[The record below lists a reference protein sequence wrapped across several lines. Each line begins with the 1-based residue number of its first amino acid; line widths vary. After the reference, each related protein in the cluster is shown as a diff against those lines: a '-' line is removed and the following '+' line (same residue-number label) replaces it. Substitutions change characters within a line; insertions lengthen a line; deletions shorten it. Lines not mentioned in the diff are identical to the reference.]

1 MIMAKHREAAIARCP
16 VRGEQDGRIKLEG
29 TVAIMSDIGRRLRDF
44 DHRGSAEEQPANLL
58 VRMAISVI
66 EDLIERRP

>member
-1 MIMAKHREAAIARCP
+1 MGMIMAKHREAAIARCP

-44 DHRGSAEEQPANLL
+44 DHRGSA
-58 VRMAISVI
+58 
-66 EDLIERRP
+66 